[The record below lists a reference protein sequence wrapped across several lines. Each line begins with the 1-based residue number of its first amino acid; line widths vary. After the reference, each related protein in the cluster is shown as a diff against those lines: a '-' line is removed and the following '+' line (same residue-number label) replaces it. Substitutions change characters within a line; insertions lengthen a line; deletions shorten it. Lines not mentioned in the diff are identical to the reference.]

1 MSSIDYS
8 IIIPTYNRG
17 DVLLDAM
24 QSAMQYIPAKTEI
37 IVVNDGEDL
46 SASCKQLII
55 KNNIVY
61 LETRGTTGAGA
72 ARNLGAA
79 AAKGN
84 WLFFQ
89 DDDDMIAPNYWH
101 SVAEHIKKSCV
112 DGNAAYGFCETKSFS
127 DRVEMKRF
135 SAGNILTYHFN
146 EIISTYLKSKMAGLG
161 VGFWVSKKLFID
173 VGGISEVIKVN
184 EDTDFCLRLAKV
196 GSSCYKSSDVGAY
209 IFSGSYVNGV
219 ALSTTKS
226 SNALLRMGYF
236 ALIISEHA
244 DILIN
249 DKKTT
254 YWLFKRYTKMAAKAH
269 NIDGLKFISQS
280 PLLHF
285 SDRFFL
291 IIYFLVERLIAMTK
305 K

>member
-1 MSSIDYS
+1 MPSIAYS

-17 DVLLDAM
+17 DILLDAM
-24 QSAMQYIPAKTEI
+24 QSAMQYLPASAEI
-37 IVVNDGEDL
+37 IVVNDGGKL
-46 SASCKQLII
+46 SQSCKQFII
-55 KNNIVY
+55 ENNIVY
-61 LETRGTTGAGA
+61 LETRGATGAGA

-101 SVAEHIKKSCV
+101 SVAEHIKKSCI
-112 DGNAAYGFCETKSFS
+112 GRNAVYGFCKSKSFS

-135 SAGNILTYHFN
+135 SVDNIFTYHFN
-146 EIISTYLKSKMAGLG
+146 EIISTHLRSKLAGLG
-161 VGFWVSKKLFID
+161 VGFWVSKKLFTD

-184 EDTDFCLRLAKV
+184 EDTDFCLRLVKA
-196 GSSCYKSSDVGAY
+196 GSSCYKSSDVGAF
-209 IFSGSYVNGV
+209 IFSGSHANGV
-219 ALSTTKS
+219 ARSTTKS
-226 SNALLRMGYF
+226 SNALLRMSYF
-236 ALIISEHA
+236 AEIINEHA
-244 DILIN
+244 DILIK

-269 NIDGLKFISQS
+269 NFDSLKFIRKS

-285 SDRFFL
+285 SDRFLL
-291 IIYFLVERLIAMTK
+291 ILYFLMERLIALTK